1 MVTLIMQLSSQ
12 MKRND
17 PCPCGSGKK
26 YKKCC
31 LPKDEEKERLKQ
43 ELENIKD
50 VTDEFF
56 TSKEYIEESGYPV
69 TMFDHLLLEMLNIIG
84 EILHA
89 SHKLDTSETRGT
101 LSVILKGSKR
111 FYYKCQQCEYA
122 CLSEPMRTI
131 SFKSLIDKGLRI
143 EEYPKSIQQPISVN
157 FFYFEFV
164 NDITWN
170 LTEEISK
177 FIPEAEAEHIATTV
191 HQALFDYIADNCWD
205 TCSNKCLKEHG
216 KNAYCNLCSFGDK
229 NLPCP
234 KKGEI
239 TYNEVKAKEEDMMH

>member
-1 MVTLIMQLSSQ
+1 MDTQSMQLNSQ
-12 MKRND
+12 AGRND

-31 LPKDEEKERLKQ
+31 LSKDEEKVQLKQ

-56 TSKEYIEESGYPV
+56 TTKEYIEESGYPV

-89 SHKLDTSETRGT
+89 YHKLDTSETRRT
-101 LSVILKGSKR
+101 LSVLLNGSKR
-111 FYYKCQQCEYA
+111 FYSTCQQCEYD
-122 CLSEPMRTI
+122 CLSEPMKTI

-143 EEYPKSIQQPISVN
+143 EEYPKSIQQPFSVN
-157 FFYFEFV
+157 FFYFEFI

-177 FIPEAEAEHIATTV
+177 IIPKVEAEHIATAV
-191 HQALFDYIADNCWD
+191 HLALFDYIADNCWG
-205 TCSNKCLKEHG
+205 TCSNKCLKEHR
-216 KNAYCNLCSFGDK
+216 KNAYCNICSFGG
-229 NLPCP
+229 NSLPCP